1 MPSWIVDAPRR
12 WPRSGPLLPAIALA
26 VSLTNVPQPGQC
38 AEEVLSLETIFDRQG
53 HARAPSK
60 IVWTESGQ
68 LLSFL
73 WSETGPRDLWVLPEG
88 ADRPARLLEDG
99 ELHFEERTLSTA
111 DYQWSPDG
119 SSLLLK
125 DDGDLFLY
133 TIADQEVLRLTA
145 NEASSEDARFSPD
158 STHLAFVRNAD
169 LWILNLTSGKER
181 RLTDDGKPGEVLNG
195 KPDWLYWEEIW
206 NRRSIGFWWSPD
218 GRRIAYQRF
227 DEEGVPTHP
236 IVDDV
241 PISSPVTNQPY
252 PKPGEKIP
260 RVRIG
265 VVDLVRAET
274 TWIDSGDDDNV
285 YLARA
290 LWSPDGSRLAVLR
303 LSRDQTEVD
312 LLLCDPSTGS
322 CRVFLRERQS
332 TWVDIK
338 DDFAL
343 LERGRVIW
351 GSDRD
356 GWRRLYLYDENGT
369 LLHPISP
376 DGVAVSRLDRV
387 VEEAGVIFFT
397 GFRPTDLGAA
407 DRQLYRGSLDGE
419 SLEVLA
425 DESGWNV
432 ATVSPRGSEWVV
444 THSTANH
451 SPRARLERVG
461 GQSLS
466 LPHRLATAYDR
477 RDLPQWKFL
486 EIEGPDGV
494 DLPARMLAP
503 VDFDPARRYPVIM
516 YHYGGPGS
524 QTVRNNSSARPLA
537 DLWRMRMAQRGFIIF
552 NLDNQASIFFGKAG
566 AERLHHRFGELE
578 LRAQLAAVE
587 YLRSQPWVAPEHI
600 GLWGWSGGGANTLY
614 SIFKSP
620 GTWGAAVA
628 GAPVT
633 DWKLY
638 DALWTERYLGNPETN
653 ADGYRESSPI
663 TWATAL
669 EDPLLLVHGTGDDN
683 VHIHNSV
690 ALSRV
695 LVEAGLPFEQ
705 AFYPGEKHGFEDSA
719 QRHYFERMERFFDR
733 WLDPEG

>member
-1 MPSWIVDAPRR
+1 M
-12 WPRSGPLLPAIALA
+12 
-26 VSLTNVPQPGQC
+26 
-38 AEEVLSLETIFDRQG
+38 
-53 HARAPSK
+53 
-60 IVWTESGQ
+60 
-68 LLSFL
+68 
-73 WSETGPRDLWVLPEG
+73 
-88 ADRPARLLEDG
+88 
-99 ELHFEERTLSTA
+99 
-111 DYQWSPDG
+111 
-119 SSLLLK
+119 
-125 DDGDLFLY
+125 
-133 TIADQEVLRLTA
+133 
-145 NEASSEDARFSPD
+145 
-158 STHLAFVRNAD
+158 
-169 LWILNLTSGKER
+169 
-181 RLTDDGKPGEVLNG
+181 
-195 KPDWLYWEEIW
+195 
-206 NRRSIGFWWSPD
+206 
-218 GRRIAYQRF
+218 
-227 DEEGVPTHP
+227 
-236 IVDDV
+236 
-241 PISSPVTNQPY
+241 
-252 PKPGEKIP
+252 
-260 RVRIG
+260 
-265 VVDLVRAET
+265 
-274 TWIDSGDDDNV
+274 
-285 YLARA
+285 
-290 LWSPDGSRLAVLR
+290 
-303 LSRDQTEVD
+303 
-312 LLLCDPSTGS
+312 
-322 CRVFLRERQS
+322 
-332 TWVDIK
+332 
-338 DDFAL
+338 
-343 LERGRVIW
+343 
-351 GSDRD
+351 
-356 GWRRLYLYDENGT
+356 
-369 LLHPISP
+369 
-376 DGVAVSRLDRV
+376 
-387 VEEAGVIFFT
+387 
-397 GFRPTDLGAA
+397 
-407 DRQLYRGSLDGE
+407 
-419 SLEVLA
+419 
-425 DESGWNV
+425 
-432 ATVSPRGSEWVV
+432 
-444 THSTANH
+444 
-451 SPRARLERVG
+451 
-461 GQSLS
+461 
-466 LPHRLATAYDR
+466 
-477 RDLPQWKFL
+477 
-486 EIEGPDGV
+486 

-733 WLDPEG
+733 WLNPEG